1 MAQPVKNIILSNH
14 ENVIKENPVKTL
26 LVDGNSLLFM
36 AFKDEKINNEGEHYG
51 AIYQFLLQLKIMMQ
65 KTDYDF
71 VYVFFDNEYS
81 GYLRWEIYPHYK
93 QNREKNYAEYGLS
106 EYAKEVNLRVKKM
119 QEYYFKKWEKKAKSE
134 WDLFIDKNFI
144 RERDILCSFFN
155 ELYIRWYIDEITEG
169 DDLIAYYCKNKKDN
183 EYVTIMSGDM
193 DITQL
198 VDDKISVYNLHDK
211 KLVTKNNFKEL
222 FGYHHAN
229 VVVKKIMCG
238 DVSDNI
244 GHIKLLSET
253 AFENLMPEY
262 KDKPISVEDVINK
275 AKGLIEERKSNKK
288 KPLQL
293 HTNIVDG
300 VSNKEYDGD
309 YYEIN
314 ERLINLKKPLL
325 SEEAVK
331 EMDSMMYA
339 PQDPSERSFGNLFN
353 LVMEQGIVEW
363 NNDTKFS
370 SFFSTFKKL
379 EEKEKKFY
387 DNSLNCD

>member
-1 MAQPVKNIILSNH
+1 MGQPVKNIILSNH

-222 FGYHHAN
+222 FGYHYAN

-325 SEEAVK
+325 SEEAVN

-387 DNSLNCD
+387 DNSLNGD